1 MVRLRDE
8 MDIVEKI
15 FWSLVIFFG
24 IHFLWLGLLEE
35 YLSLYVGTLVSLV
48 AVALFIFLAR
58 NNKDKANRDGWNIF

>member
-1 MVRLRDE
+1 MVLLRDE

-24 IHFLWLGLLEE
+24 IDFLWLGLLEE

-58 NNKDKANRDGWNIF
+58 NNKDKANRDG

>member
-1 MVRLRDE
+1 MVLLRDE

-48 AVALFIFLAR
+48 AVSLFIFLAR
-58 NNKDKANRDGWNIF
+58 NNKDKANRDG

>member
-1 MVRLRDE
+1 MRLRDE